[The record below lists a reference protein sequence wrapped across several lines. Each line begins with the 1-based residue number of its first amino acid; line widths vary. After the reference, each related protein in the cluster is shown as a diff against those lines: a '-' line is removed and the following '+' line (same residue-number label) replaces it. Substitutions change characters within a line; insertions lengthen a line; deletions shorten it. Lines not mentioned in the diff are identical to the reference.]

1 MPKVSI
7 IVPVYNAASV
17 LKRCINSVL
26 KQDYSDFELI
36 LADDGS
42 TDLSASIIDEY
53 AQSDARIKAIHKK
66 NTGVSD
72 TRNHALALAQGTYIQ
87 FVDADDW
94 LVPEA
99 TGAFVRA
106 AENSGAGMVISDF
119 YRVVGNRSSHK
130 GSIDVDGL
138 ISKEDYAENMIRSPA
153 DFYYGVLWNKLFRKD
168 IIEQNKLQMDENLQ
182 WCEDFI
188 FDMEYILHIDK
199 VYVLRVPLYYYV
211 KTEGSLISKGMNMS
225 DIVRMKLNVIEYYT
239 KFYKNIY
246 SPADYAVKRPI
257 IYGFLL
263 GFAHDDA
270 AIPGLPGT
278 KRLGEERTK
287 AAQEVLLS
295 DLWTQNYYEMRLLER
310 HYRSIALQTK
320 LDIKEIR
327 IIVYIQHFGSI
338 NDFKELAE
346 FVGVTQLVLYAYLER
361 LYFRKMINLDMKHPE
376 NVKLSPSSDKVVS
389 LLCDAL
395 REVSKASRESMT
407 EDEFKQYEHLRKV
420 ASGAVRKRLES

>member
-1 MPKVSI
+1 MYMPKVSI

-168 IIEQNKLQMDENLQ
+168 IIE
-182 WCEDFI
+182 
-188 FDMEYILHIDK
+188 
-199 VYVLRVPLYYYV
+199 
-211 KTEGSLISKGMNMS
+211 
-225 DIVRMKLNVIEYYT
+225 
-239 KFYKNIY
+239 
-246 SPADYAVKRPI
+246 
-257 IYGFLL
+257 
-263 GFAHDDA
+263 
-270 AIPGLPGT
+270 
-278 KRLGEERTK
+278 
-287 AAQEVLLS
+287 
-295 DLWTQNYYEMRLLER
+295 
-310 HYRSIALQTK
+310 
-320 LDIKEIR
+320 
-327 IIVYIQHFGSI
+327 
-338 NDFKELAE
+338 
-346 FVGVTQLVLYAYLER
+346 
-361 LYFRKMINLDMKHPE
+361 
-376 NVKLSPSSDKVVS
+376 
-389 LLCDAL
+389 
-395 REVSKASRESMT
+395 
-407 EDEFKQYEHLRKV
+407 
-420 ASGAVRKRLES
+420 

>member
-7 IVPVYNAASV
+7 IVPVYNAETV
-17 LKRCINSVL
+17 LQRCVNSIL
-26 KQDYSDFELI
+26 KQDYSDYELI
-36 LADDGS
+36 LANDGS
-42 TDLSASIIDEY
+42 TDQSAKIIDEY
-53 AQSDARIKAIHKK
+53 AQSDTRVKTIHKK

-72 TRNHALALAQGTYIQ
+72 TRNQALVMACGEYIQ

-106 AENSGAGMVISDF
+106 AENSHAGMVISDF

-130 GSIDVDGL
+130 GSIDADGL

-168 IIEQNKLQMDENLQ
+168 IIDKYALQMDENLQ

-188 FDMEYILHIDK
+188 FDMEYILHITDI
-199 VYVLRVPLYYYV
+199 YVLRVPLYYYV

-287 AAQEVLLS
+287 ASQEVLLE
-295 DLWTQNYYEMRLLER
+295 DLWSQNYYEMRLLER
-310 HYRSIALQTK
+310 HYRSIALQTN
-320 LDIKEIR
+320 LDTKEVR
-327 IIVYIQHFGSI
+327 IIAYIQHIGGI

-346 FVGVTQLVLYAYLER
+346 FIGVTQLVLYAYLER
-361 LYFRKMINLDMKHPE
+361 LYLRKMINLDMKHPE
-376 NVKLSPSSDKVVS
+376 KVKLTKSADKVIS
-389 LLCDAL
+389 LLCDAIE
-395 REVSKASRESMT
+395 EVSKASKECMT
-407 EDEFKQYEHLRKV
+407 EDEYKQYERLRNV
-420 ASGAVRKRLES
+420 AFGSVRKRLEI